1 MLTLFSTPKP
11 FRGHIAIIQRNAL
24 KSWKLLHPDAEVI
37 LFGNEEGAEEV
48 CRELDLRYEPD
59 VERSRLGT
67 VRADSL
73 FSRAQ
78 EIARHDLLCY
88 SNCDIV
94 LRQDFLRALKHLQA
108 WRATFLMV
116 GRRWDT
122 DIVEPIDFF
131 APDWERKMVERAKS
145 EGIQRFYH
153 NIDYFAF
160 PRGLYREMPALVVGR
175 KWWDHWMVWNAL
187 DLGHAV
193 VDASNVACAVHQNH
207 DYSHV
212 PEGWKS
218 VANDEDAQRN
228 FVLAGGHVHQ
238 RTIED
243 ATFRLTPAE
252 IVPNRFA
259 WLAPAKRRW
268 RNIRRAVRGALRTR
282 IWHPLLG
289 ATRPVRRAMG
299 LKKNTVPGAMRSGE
313 RRHWMDQ

>member
-11 FRGHIAIIQRNAL
+11 FRGHLGVIQRNAL
-24 KSWKLLHPDAEVI
+24 KSWKLLHPDVEVI
-37 LFGNEEGAEEV
+37 LFGNEEGAEQV
-48 CRELDLRYEPD
+48 CRDLGLCYEPD
-59 VERSRLGT
+59 VERSPLGS

-78 EIARHDLLCY
+78 EMARHELLCY

-94 LRQDFLRALKHLQA
+94 LTQDFLRAVERLRE
-108 WRATFLMV
+108 WRGTFLMV

-122 DIVEPIDFF
+122 DIAEPIDFS
-131 APDWERKMVERAKS
+131 APDWEKKIVERARS

-160 PRGLYREMPALVVGR
+160 PRGLYGQMPALVVGR

-187 DLGHAV
+187 DLGRGV
-193 VDASNVACAVHQNH
+193 VDASNVVCAVHQNH

-218 VANDEDAQRN
+218 VASDEDAQRN
-228 FVLAGGHVHQ
+228 FVLAGGHAHQ

-243 ATFRLTPAE
+243 ATFRLTPAA
-252 IVPNRFA
+252 IVPNRLA

-268 RNIRRAVRGALRTR
+268 RDMSRAVRGAIRTG
-282 IWHPLLG
+282 IWHPLLD

-299 LKKNTVPGAMRSGE
+299 WKKDIVPGAMRSTE